1 MSTTPSDLSQRALAI
16 LRAAASGRAEMTC
29 SCEPD
34 LFIDGLACCDQVT
47 ARLLVH
53 ARLVSPGR
61 PGAIGSRV
69 PVRLTDEGRQLL
81 TRQPLE
87 AA

>member
-1 MSTTPSDLSQRALAI
+1 MNNTLPRRALAM
-16 LRAAASGRAEMTC
+16 LRAAAAGRAEMTC

-47 ARLLVH
+47 ARLLAH
-53 ARLVSPGR
+53 TGLIRPAR
-61 PGAIGSRV
+61 PGTLGQRV
-69 PVRLTDEGRQLL
+69 PVRLTAAGHAALQA
-81 TRQPLE
+81 TPE